1 MKGYAPIFFGFF
13 LFSAVVVF
21 YVFLNQTKQID
32 LSTAAEKRTNCVTFA
47 QNSAKSALDKY
58 IDQYYKNEGAAIIP
72 SEDIVNVENYI
83 KESMA
88 AYDASIA
95 DVNSITVGNCTVTT
109 GSYSQ
114 QPHSSA
120 SGENRLVQSSTP
132 TVTFRISGVIERVV
146 TTPGDMERIP
156 FSDDI
161 KVEYNNVS
169 RDDAYKETTKIM
181 TQPYNNI
188 Y

>member
-120 SGENRLVQSSTP
+120 SGENRHGPCPRLFFP
-132 TVTFRISGVIERVV
+132 KPSGK
-146 TTPGDMERIP
+146 P
-156 FSDDI
+156 FSLSLGSMRSI
-161 KVEYNNVS
+161 AGSAQRRSKMS
-169 RDDAYKETTKIM
+169 
-181 TQPYNNI
+181 
-188 Y
+188 